1 MMGFTLMAPFYVYL
15 VVLSTVGVLG
25 NRDKVLLA
33 AAKFGSLM
41 RARRPL
47 VPSSLSLAF
56 IFVVCFIFW
65 FCMTKNR
72 GWDVEER

>member
-1 MMGFTLMAPFYVYL
+1 MAPFYVYL

-25 NRDKVLLA
+25 NLDKVLLA

-41 RARRPL
+41 RARRPI
-47 VPSSLSLAF
+47 LAF
-56 IFVVCFIFW
+56 IFVVCYIFW